1 MYEII
6 NNILNSNNVKVAG
19 MYKGMKFAGL
29 VTDIRAKYGK
39 DIQVTVEDAL
49 HSTYLIDG
57 STLYKGG
64 DNLYE
69 NLEVQLA
76 A

>member
-1 MYEII
+1 MNEFI

-49 HSTYLIDG
+49 HST
-57 STLYKGG
+57 LYKGG

-69 NLEVQLA
+69 NLEVQLTA
-76 A
+76 